1 MPRPGRPLGLSIAII
16 TSVMLFSLLPLL
28 QVITLLLLRERF
40 RNVELLETGGAVG
53 SYLVGISDNKLL
65 LQSVLG
71 LAFLVIAV
79 AAWRG
84 KPAHIRNVMVAAV
97 LFLTALT
104 IAFDL
109 STLSQPTA
117 PGEGFDSSVA
127 LTDNLLQARV
137 AASAL
142 VGLYVVWY
150 VNRGPARAF
159 YRGYYLPAPEGETTT
174 APVAE
179 N

>member
-1 MPRPGRPLGLSIAII
+1 MPKPGRPLGLSIAII

-28 QVITLLLLRERF
+28 QVGILLLLRERF
-40 RNVELLETGGAVG
+40 RAVEYLEDGGAVG
-53 SYLVGISDNKLL
+53 SYMLGISDSKLL
-65 LQSVLG
+65 LQFVLG
-71 LAFLVIAV
+71 LVFLVIAV

-84 KPAHIRNVMVAAV
+84 KPARIRIVLVAAV

-104 IAFDL
+104 IALDL
-109 STLSQPTA
+109 SALAQPTA
-117 PGEGFDSSVA
+117 PGEGFDSSAA
-127 LTDNLLQARV
+127 LTDSLQRARITV
-137 AASAL
+137 SVL

-159 YRGYYLPAPEGETTT
+159 YRGYYLVPPEETAVAST
-174 APVAE
+174 AK